1 MFHKIASR
9 KTPRATRIGTV
20 CVLVGG
26 ALALQLSPAQA
37 QSSTCQTGF
46 QGVMSQRQVLL
57 ERINGFRTKR
67 PTAQQACSTL
77 NQLVAS
83 EGRLI
88 KWMTENKD
96 WCSIPDET
104 IAQARVASSQ
114 ANKARG
120 QTCTAAS
127 RQAQGQANA
136 ARQRAQGPDA
146 PPAVGS
152 GVRLPQGAL

>member
-1 MFHKIASR
+1 MLRVSQFLSHAIIALLAAS
-9 KTPRATRIGTV
+9 AGLVVLGTS
-20 CVLVGG
+20 
-26 ALALQLSPAQA
+26 AHA

-46 QGVMSQRQVLL
+46 QGVMGPRQALL

-67 PTAQQACSTL
+67 PTASQACSTL
-77 NQLVAS
+77 TQLVSA
-83 EGRLI
+83 EARMI

-104 IAQARVASSQ
+104 IAQAKQASGQ
-114 ANKARG
+114 ASRARG

-127 RQAQGQANA
+127 RQAQGQAAA
-136 ARQRAQGPDA
+136 ARQRAQGADA

>member
-1 MFHKIASR
+1 MLRVSTFLAR
-9 KTPRATRIGTV
+9 TCAA
-20 CVLVGG
+20 
-26 ALALQLSPAQA
+26 ALAVSAVAFLGSAPAQA

-46 QGVMSQRQVLL
+46 QGVMAPRQALL
-57 ERINGFRTKR
+57 QRINGFRTKR

-77 NQLVAS
+77 SQLVSA
-83 EGRLI
+83 EVRMI

-104 IAQARVASSQ
+104 IAQAKQANSQ
-114 ANKARG
+114 ASRARG

-127 RQAQGQANA
+127 RQAQGQAAA
-136 ARQRAQGPDA
+136 ARQRAQGADA

>member
-1 MFHKIASR
+1 MLRVSR
-9 KTPRATRIGTV
+9 SFTGACTV
-20 CVLVGG
+20 VFAVGAG
-26 ALALQLSPAQA
+26 LALSSAPAQA
-37 QSSTCQTGF
+37 QSPTCQAGF
-46 QGVMSQRQVLL
+46 QGVMAPRQALL

-77 NQLVAS
+77 TQLVSA
-83 EGRLI
+83 EVRMI

-104 IAQARVASSQ
+104 IDQAKQ
-114 ANKARG
+114 ANGQAARARG

-127 RQAQGQANA
+127 RQAQGQAAA
-136 ARQRAQGPDA
+136 ARQRAQGADA